1 MCSEAL
7 EGIVRNMKL
16 SVPQVFHPLR
26 LLVTGTSVGVS
37 VADVME
43 ALGKEVVL
51 ARLRRRA

>member
-1 MCSEAL
+1 M
-7 EGIVRNMKL
+7 RNMKL